1 PKARLP
7 LLQKGVFVRHYGYQL
22 SGLTG
27 KLGPAPGNLY
37 HYLHVSMFDPLFPFR
52 VIDRR
57 DADQPR
63 EELITG
69 SRNRLMRLAT
79 EKSSNEST
87 DEESGSQI
95 RHHRPME
102 YVTPPGSTDPSI
114 GIEYWVVF
122 NFKKVKKDVTLRSHS
137 NELYVHRGHPVVG
150 VLNG

>member
-1 PKARLP
+1 VPKAKLP
-7 LLQKGVFVRHYGYQL
+7 LLKKGVLARHYAYQL

-37 HYLHVSMFDPLFPFR
+37 HYLHVALFDPLFPFR

-57 DADQPR
+57 EADQPR

-79 EKSSNEST
+79 RKSTAELT
-87 DEESGSQI
+87 DEEEAGSQM
-95 RHHRPME
+95 RLHRRME
-102 YVTPPGSTDPSI
+102 FVTPPGSTEPSI

-122 NFKKVKKDVTLRSHS
+122 NFKKIKKNEVTEVTLRS
-137 NELYVHRGHPVVG
+137 
-150 VLNG
+150 